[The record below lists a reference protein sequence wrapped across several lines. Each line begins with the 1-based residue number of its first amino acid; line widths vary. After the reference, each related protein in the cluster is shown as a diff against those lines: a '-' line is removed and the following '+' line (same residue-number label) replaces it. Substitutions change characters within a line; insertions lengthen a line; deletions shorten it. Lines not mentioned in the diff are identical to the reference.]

1 LKRVAD
7 TYRAFGTLS
16 GIQLAHAGRRASAL
30 RPWDGARP
38 LEDESGAEPKW
49 QTVGPS
55 ALPEREGYPVPRAL
69 TQAEIEA
76 LVDAFAAAARRAL
89 AAGFDLVEIHGAHGY
104 LIHSFVSP
112 HSNRRSDGFG
122 GSRENRMRFPL
133 LVAEAVRDIWP
144 AERPVFYRASV
155 TDNIDGGLT
164 VEDSVALARALKDKG
179 IDVIDCSAG
188 GMTGSTTLA
197 STKIRP
203 GYQVKL
209 AAAVRR
215 GADIPT
221 MAVGAIIEPRQA
233 EAILVDGEADLVA
246 LGRQMMAEPHWLYR
260 AALELGLADPH
271 AILPRN
277 YAFYLERRAAVL
289 ER

>member
-1 LKRVAD
+1 
-7 TYRAFGTLS
+7 
-16 GIQLAHAGRRASAL
+16 
-30 RPWDGARP
+30 
-38 LEDESGAEPKW
+38 
-49 QTVGPS
+49 
-55 ALPEREGYPVPRAL
+55 
-69 TQAEIEA
+69 
-76 LVDAFAAAARRAL
+76 
-89 AAGFDLVEIHGAHGY
+89 
-104 LIHSFVSP
+104 
-112 HSNRRSDGFG
+112 
-122 GSRENRMRFPL
+122 MRFPL
-133 LVAEAVRDIWP
+133 LVAEAVRAVWP

-155 TDNIDGGLT
+155 TDNIEGGLT

-179 IDVIDCSAG
+179 VDVIDCSAG
-188 GMTGSTTLA
+188 GMTGSISLA

-215 GADIPT
+215 GAGIPT

-260 AALELGLADPH
+260 AALELGLANPH